1 MFPCNVLGFY
11 MYTEASSPR
20 SRGDKARL
28 ISQTNPATTGSC
40 LEFYYHMFGTDI
52 GTLNVYARVG
62 SSLPSRP
69 LWSENG
75 NQGNV
80 WKVARKTITTTQP
93 FEVNRL
99 RFHFFYSAIFA
110 ICFDVCSVSLNSCHS
125 LIERMTFHLAR
136 S

>member
-1 MFPCNVLGFY
+1 MVSYNKTRVLVYFPLGFY

-28 ISQTNPATTGSC
+28 ISPTNPATTGSC
-40 LEFYYHMFGTDI
+40 LEFWYHMYGTDI

-62 SSLPSRP
+62 NTLPTRA

-80 WKVARKTITTTQP
+80 WKIARTTISNTQA
-93 FEVNRL
+93 FEVGL
-99 RFHFFYSAIFA
+99 PLSH
-110 ICFDVCSVSLNSCHS
+110 SVP
-125 LIERMTFHLAR
+125 R
-136 S
+136 